1 MAITDINLSGKV
13 RADDGSGV
21 SGATVTIHETAA
33 GLDGSQEGSADTTDS
48 DGTWSFTETTLT
60 ETYDIK
66 ISSSGGGQIRYIPWS
81 DEIALKTVDASV
93 MKIRGVASAAAPLYF
108 FADRA
113 DDAGDAWRVQASNS
127 DTLAIGSDKA
137 SAGTIIDYITIT
149 NGATAAA
156 SNTTILGQLTIGVN
170 DTGADV
176 KFFGATAG
184 SYWLW
189 DESADGVVQIG
200 TLTVGVDDA
209 GHDVKFFGA
218 TASAYMLWDESADD
232 LVLAGAAGLDVA
244 GDIDV
249 DGTTNLDAVDI
260 DGNVQLDGTLT
271 VGVDDTGLDV
281 KFFGATTNTYML
293 WDESTDDLVLTL
305 GAELYFYDAGG
316 GEHIKSDGTDMTIY
330 AGADLNLTAG
340 TDINIPADVGL
351 TFGNDGEKI
360 EGGGTDLTI
369 SGNKVNLTPTED
381 VFVANGTGL
390 VIGHTAQITNAQLA
404 ELQVLGTGA
413 ADSMAILGRWS
424 ADSGAPELA
433 FVKSRDPAIADGSF
447 AIVENGDPV
456 GQLRFYPD
464 DGADFQ
470 TLAASFRGVV
480 DDASPA
486 AGDIGMAFV
495 WSQMPGG
502 GGGLAE
508 TMRLTAAGS
517 LTLNQASTISTA
529 AGALTLDPTT
539 DIIVA
544 AGKEVVIGHT
554 APLNVR
560 DTWENTPTPQLSVVA
575 TTSPTIAI
583 VTNNATA
590 ARGGSLVFVRSKS
603 NTLGSV
609 TSVADGDAL
618 GGIGWVGADGNDYY
632 TQAAKITAFVDGT
645 PGTDDM
651 PGRLSFATT
660 SDGGGLATERMR
672 LDSAGF
678 LSLRSS
684 VDTAVVADVV
694 GFSRYEIGAGNTVL
708 GISQETAVA
717 SDTDE
722 TKFSHKL
729 QVRINGATYF
739 IMLTDT

>member
-1 MAITDINLSGKV
+1 MTTGTRTEGLRGIGSNGFIRTVANL
-13 RADDGSGV
+13 
-21 SGATVTIHETAA
+21 TVTGDLVVLGENRALAGTGSYFWEDADADAEYWAFELPTGTSAHVPVLGIGV
-33 GLDGSQEGSADTTDS
+33 GLDGVDLGLF
-48 DGTWSFTETTLT
+48 DGITQPTM
-60 ETYDIK
+60 
-66 ISSSGGGQIRYIPWS
+66 
-81 DEIALKTVDASV
+81 AV
-93 MKIRGVASAAAPLYF
+93 MD
-108 FADRA
+108 ADRDSFIAIDYSA
-113 DDAGDAWRVQASNS
+113 DDAARLRSN
-127 DTLAIGSDKA
+127 AA
-137 SAGTIIDYITIT
+137 MTIT
-149 NGATAAA
+149 TSSGA
-156 SNTTILGQLTIGVN
+156 LT
-170 DTGADV
+170 
-176 KFFGATAG
+176 
-184 SYWLW
+184 
-189 DESADGVVQIG
+189 
-200 TLTVGVDDA
+200 
-209 GHDVKFFGA
+209 
-218 TASAYMLWDESADD
+218 
-232 LVLAGAAGLDVA
+232 
-244 GDIDV
+244 
-249 DGTTNLDAVDI
+249 
-260 DGNVQLDGTLT
+260 
-271 VGVDDTGLDV
+271 
-281 KFFGATTNTYML
+281 
-293 WDESTDDLVLTL
+293 
-305 GAELYFYDAGG
+305 
-316 GEHIKSDGTDMTIY
+316 
-330 AGADLNLTAG
+330 
-340 TDINIPADVGL
+340 
-351 TFGNDGEKI
+351 
-360 EGGGTDLTI
+360 
-369 SGNKVNLTPTED
+369 LTPTTD
-381 VFVANGTGL
+381 VHITNGTGL

-447 AIVENGDPV
+447 AIVENADPV

-464 DGADFQ
+464 DGVDFQ
-470 TLAASFRGVV
+470 TLAAQFRGVV
-480 DDASPA
+480 DDSSPA

-575 TTSPTIAI
+575 NTSPTIAI

-660 SDGGGLATERMR
+660 ADDGGLATERMR

-722 TKFSHKL
+722 TKFSHKM